1 MTSVTI
7 SNGVPAAANVTSGD
21 TKWTGAIVN
30 DYQPV
35 DNLTSTSTT
44 DSLSA
49 NQGRVLKRLVDGKAD
64 SGHAHNYAGSSSA
77 GGTANSAKELGM
89 LFYKESEKAG
99 AEGYYKIATI
109 THKT

>member
-21 TKWTGAIVN
+21 TKWTGTIVN
-30 DYQPV
+30 DFNHSIQ

-49 NQGRVLKRLVDGKAD
+49 NQGRVLKGLVDSKVNSSDLVELTLTPNGTKRYLIGSALAD
-64 SGHAHNYAGSSSA
+64 
-77 GGTANSAKELGM
+77 T
-89 LFYKESEKAG
+89 
-99 AEGYYKIATI
+99 
-109 THKT
+109 